1 MRTPWWAAAFGALAI
16 LVSGCHNGGHDQNST
31 QMRAL
36 HAVADAEALDVLIDD
51 DTKVSALALGSVS
64 ATQEFDS
71 GTRDTKIRSTTNGA
85 ILAEKSLSY
94 NSGAMNTLALIGH
107 RGAINTLL
115 LLDDT
120 TAPSSGKFKA
130 RAVGLSPDSGA
141 VDLYITSG
149 SVADTV
155 ATISGVSYTT
165 VSDYTEGTPG
175 SYRIIFTAAGSKDVL
190 FQSALQTLSEGQ
202 AFSAAVFPSGGGKL
216 VNAVLILNGASGS
229 ATFLPNPLGRLKSVN
244 AIPDAGLVNF
254 KGDGATLLANVPFA
268 GSSSYVTLATGARA
282 LQIEAS
288 NVPGSALASATA
300 TIDPA
305 RDYTALAL
313 GTAATPQLALIA
325 DDNNLPNSGYA
336 KLRFVNALSG
346 SGSVDGFVNFA
357 SQATGIALGTGSAY
371 SQLVPGTTYNISF
384 ATAGGV
390 TTLAS
395 IDPAELDAGGVYS
408 AYLVGSAGNAQA
420 RLVRDR

>member
-1 MRTPWWAAAFGALAI
+1 MRTPWWAAACGALAI
-16 LVSGCHNGGHDQNST
+16 LVSGCHNGGHDQNSA

-36 HAVADAEALDVLIDD
+36 HAVADAEPLDVLVDD
-51 DTKVSALALGSVS
+51 DAKATGLALGMVS
-64 ATQEFDS
+64 APTEFDS
-71 GTRDTKIRSTTNGA
+71 GTRDTRIRSSTNGA
-85 ILAEKSLSY
+85 ILADKSINY
-94 NSGAMNTLALIGH
+94 NSGTLSTLAIIGH

-130 RAVGLSPDSGA
+130 RAVGLDPDAGA
-141 VDLYITSG
+141 ADLYITSG
-149 SVADTV
+149 SVVDTV
-155 ATISGVSYTT
+155 ATISGVSYTSVT
-165 VSDYTEGTPG
+165 DYAEGTPG
-175 SYRIIFTAAGSKDVL
+175 SYRITFTAAGSKDVL

-202 AFSAAVFPSGGGKL
+202 AVSAAVFPSGGGKL
-216 VNAVLILNGASGS
+216 VNAVLIVNGAGGS

-244 AIPDAGLVNF
+244 AIPDAGLLNF

-268 GSSSYVTLATGARA
+268 GSSSYVTLPTGARS

-288 NVPGSALASATA
+288 NVPGSALAPATV

-325 DDNNLPNSGYA
+325 DDNTLPNAGYA
-336 KLRFVNALSG
+336 KLRFVNALAG
-346 SGSVDGFVNFA
+346 TGSVDGFVNFA
-357 SQATGIALGTGSAY
+357 SQASGIAFGTASSY
-371 SQLVPGTTYNISF
+371 SQLVPGTTYDISF

-390 TTLAS
+390 TTLAT
-395 IDPAELDAGGVYS
+395 IDPAELDANGVYT
-408 AYLVGSAGNAQA
+408 AYVVGSAGNAQV